1 MTSKDFFICGSL
13 DEGYVY
19 YSKIKNYIRSIT
31 DAQII
36 GTCYRTPVGFPVVL
50 EEGQDSIPGQLLTL
64 ELSTVSE
71 AVLDEFQG
79 YNPQNPLLS
88 LTDKKSVLV
97 TKQGFGTTEA
107 ITYFLNPAKKTPA
120 FIHIPG
126 GDWRE
131 SLQQNPALTSRLTE
145 RQKTYIAKL
154 GGCSGRDIVP
164 IDMALYRELMNLE
177 LIVDKGRRLALS
189 KLGQEVCRY
198 L

>member
-13 DEGYVY
+13 DEGYAY
-19 YSKIKNYIRSIT
+19 YSKIKSYIRSAT

-36 GTCYRTPVGFPVVL
+36 GTCCRTPAGFPVIL
-50 EEGQDSIPGQLLTL
+50 EEGQDSIPGKLITL
-64 ELSTVSE
+64 ELSTVAE
-71 AVLDEFQG
+71 AVFDELQG
-79 YNPQNPLLS
+79 YNPQNLAVS
-88 LTDKKSVLV
+88 MTHKKSVLV
-97 TKQGFGTTEA
+97 TQQGFETTEA
-107 ITYFLNPAKKTPA
+107 ITYFLNPEKKTSA

-126 GDWRE
+126 GNWRE
-131 SLQQNPALTSRLTE
+131 FLRQNPALPSRLTE

-154 GGCSGRDIVP
+154 GGSSGRDIVP
-164 IDMALYRELMNLE
+164 IDLALYRELMNLE